1 MKRVA
6 IIAKKGKPELG
17 RLVREVAAWLSAHDY
32 ALLADSVAREFCTT
46 CEPVERDNLVEAKPD
61 FVIVLG
67 GDGTLL
73 STARSVA
80 KAGIPILG
88 INLGS
93 LGFLTEVK
101 QDEIS
106 RALAD
111 IDAGRCDLSMRSML
125 HCQVRRDGEFLGNYD
140 ALNDVVVHQ
149 SEIARITD
157 FDVRV
162 NGTYVANYKADGLI
176 IATPTGST
184 AYSLAAG
191 GPVLS
196 PDLPGF
202 VITPVAPHALT
213 NRPLV
218 VPDSVIIEVRMQ
230 ESCDRALLTV
240 DGQTGVAL
248 LKGDVV
254 QCSKSDLKVKLFKL
268 ANRSFFDVLRTKLK
282 WGER

>member
-1 MKRVA
+1 MKRAA
-6 IIAKKGKPELG
+6 IISKRGKPELG
-17 RLVREVAAWLSAHDY
+17 RIVGEVTIWLRDHGY
-32 ALLADSVAREFCTT
+32 TVFADSVT
-46 CEPVERDNLVEAKPD
+46 CELCTGCELAEREHLVEKKPD
-61 FVIVLG
+61 FVVVLG

-80 KAGIPILG
+80 RAGIPILG

-93 LGFLTEVK
+93 LGFLTEVR

-106 RALAD
+106 RALAE
-111 IDAGRCDLSMRSML
+111 IDSGNCALSMRSMVR
-125 HCQVRRDGEFLGNYD
+125 CRVRRGEEFLSHHD
-140 ALNDVVVHQ
+140 ALNDIVVHQ
-149 SEIARITD
+149 SELARVTD
-157 FDVRV
+157 FDVLV
-162 NGTYVANYKADGLI
+162 DGAFVANYKADGLI

-196 PDLPGF
+196 PDLPGL

-218 VPDSVIIEVRMQ
+218 VPDSAVIEIRMKDSR
-230 ESCDRALLTV
+230 EHALLTI
-240 DGQTGVAL
+240 DGQRGVPLAD
-248 LKGDVV
+248 GDVV
-254 QCSKSDLKVKLFKL
+254 QCSKSDLKVKLFNL

>member
-17 RLVREVAAWLSAHDY
+17 RLVREVAAWLSSHDY
-32 ALLADSVAREFCTT
+32 ELFADSVAREFCTT
-46 CEPVERDNLVEAKPD
+46 CEPTERESLVETKPD

-218 VPDSVIIEVRMQ
+218 VPDSAIIEVRMQ

-248 LKGDVV
+248 LNGDVV

>member
-1 MKRVA
+1 M
-6 IIAKKGKPELG
+6 G
-17 RLVREVAAWLSAHDY
+17 
-32 ALLADSVAREFCTT
+32 
-46 CEPVERDNLVEAKPD
+46 
-61 FVIVLG
+61 
-67 GDGTLL
+67 
-73 STARSVA
+73 
-80 KAGIPILG
+80 
-88 INLGS
+88 
-93 LGFLTEVK
+93 
-101 QDEIS
+101 
-106 RALAD
+106 
-111 IDAGRCDLSMRSML
+111 SML
-125 HCQVRRDGEFLGNYD
+125 HCQVLRDGEFLGNYD

-230 ESCDRALLTV
+230 ESGDRALRTV
-240 DGQTGVAL
+240 NGRTGVSL
-248 LKGDVV
+248 LKADVR
-254 QCSKSDLKVKLFKL
+254 QCSKSKL
-268 ANRSFFDVLRTKLK
+268 
-282 WGER
+282 

>member
-1 MKRVA
+1 MKRAA
-6 IIAKKGKPELG
+6 IISKRGKPELG
-17 RLVREVAAWLSAHDY
+17 RIVGEVATWLRDHGY
-32 ALLADSVAREFCTT
+32 AVFADSVT
-46 CEPVERDNLVEAKPD
+46 CELCSGCEPAEREDLVEKKPD

-73 STARSVA
+73 STARNVA
-80 KAGIPILG
+80 RAGIPILG

-106 RALAD
+106 QALAD
-111 IDAGRCDLSMRSML
+111 IDAGRCDLSLRSML
-125 HCQVRRDGEFLGNYD
+125 HCQVRRNGKFFSQHE
-140 ALNDVVVHQ
+140 ALNDIVVHQ
-149 SEIARITD
+149 SDVARITD
-157 FDVRV
+157 FDVLV
-162 NGTYVANYKADGLI
+162 NGAFVANYKADGLI

-191 GPVLS
+191 GPVLA

-218 VPDSVIIEVRMQ
+218 VPDGATIEISMNDTR
-230 ESCDRALLTV
+230 EHALLTI
-240 DGQTGVAL
+240 DGQQGVPLAE
-248 LKGDVV
+248 GDVI
-254 QCSKSDLKVKLFKL
+254 QCRKSELKVKLFKL

-282 WGER
+282 WGQR